1 MPYAR
6 QNLQATQPKL
16 LTASEHSHS
25 IHIARREMKT
35 KRHTQKS
42 AISASPEGGEV
53 RIEQATASYEKWM
66 GNCTAVV
73 SSDLRLKH
81 EQMKEPVPVL
91 RALSTG
97 GPSYGRQSAPTCV
110 ARLRCSLW
118 ETCMSRVLE
127 PGETQRVASV
137 GKLHDGPGERI
148 FVFALC
154 RMVALRAAWLLHH
167 PARMPLT
174 HPMRVTRM
182 AYRTAPSFRA

>member
-1 MPYAR
+1 
-6 QNLQATQPKL
+6 
-16 LTASEHSHS
+16 
-25 IHIARREMKT
+25 MKT

-66 GNCTAVV
+66 GSCTAVV

-81 EQMKEPVPVL
+81 EQMKESPFL
-91 RALSTG
+91 FCGALSTG
-97 GPSYGRQSAPTCV
+97 GPSCGRQSAPTCV

-137 GKLHDGPGERI
+137 GQLLEKIPAMTVQAKPVRPQHQATWGRI
-148 FVFALC
+148 SVHPELVFACFSQFLAISFPSAAGPYL
-154 RMVALRAAWLLHH
+154 RQSNPRLLVA
-167 PARMPLT
+167 
-174 HPMRVTRM
+174 
-182 AYRTAPSFRA
+182 